1 MVTKTKEAEAA
12 NTLPAQQNGSEI
24 AKKSATP
31 SERFSNMVMTEFSGK
46 SGGLG
51 LTPFQKRL
59 IQNYFISIDIA
70 LKAAE
75 EKRMKKRE
83 SDRDALAVIW
93 QNVNM
98 EGLAIH
104 VVACARIGFDP
115 ALPNHI
121 NMMPFKNNAM
131 NKYDIV
137 FIEGYRGKEL
147 KANKYG
153 YDVPDDVV
161 VEVVYSSDVFKVI
174 KKDLNN
180 KIESYV
186 FEIKEPFNR
195 GEIVGGFYYHR
206 YDEKPY
212 KNKLMFYNRAEIEKR
227 KPKYAS
233 AEFWGGTK
241 ATWENGK
248 KSGTEVV
255 EGWYHEMVWK
265 TVFRA
270 AYGDIAIDSQKI
282 DDAFMEFSEQ
292 VIPDDKD
299 QLKNEIRE
307 NSGKETISMDFQEA
321 VEVKPEPQAEPLD
334 ELKVKKAEVSQP
346 QMNF

>member
-1 MVTKTKEAEAA
+1 MVTKAKESEKTE
-12 NTLPAQQNGSEI
+12 TLPAQQNSSEI

-31 SERFSNMVMTEFSGK
+31 SERFSNMVMNEFSGK

-75 EKRMKKRE
+75 EKRMKKK
-83 SDRDALAVIW
+83 DADPLAVIW

-137 FIEGYRGKEL
+137 FIEGYRGNEL

-153 YDVPDDVV
+153 YEVPDDVV

-180 KIESYV
+180 KVESYV

-212 KNKLMFYNRAEIEKR
+212 KNKLMFYNKAEIEKR

-270 AYGDIAIDSQKI
+270 AYNDIAIDSQKI

-292 VIPDDKD
+292 EIPDENT
-299 QLKNEIRE
+299 QLKKDITDN
-307 NSGKETISMDFQEA
+307 NAKEPLSMDFQEA
-321 VEVKPEPQAEPLD
+321 EVVKPEAQQESKATKQEAP
-334 ELKVKKAEVSQP
+334 KAEVSQP
-346 QMNF
+346 QMSF